1 MRTEK
6 HPLCRWVIGLAAAGV
21 LLPLLVLA
29 VWCFTERWAWP
40 DLLPQ
45 VLSLRGLGEVLQ
57 DQGLLILHSSILLS
71 AAAAVLA
78 VAVGIL
84 TARAV
89 IYYRFP
95 GRDLLLF
102 SSMLPL
108 IVPTTVFGMGVH
120 LLLIRAG
127 LSDTVAGVLL
137 VHVICALPYT
147 VSLMTDST
155 RAVGKKLEEQ
165 ARVLGASGLRA
176 FWLITMPALLPAA
189 LAASAMAYI
198 VSFSQ
203 YFLTLLIGGGNVRTF
218 TVIMVPYLQNGD
230 RTLAAGYSMLFL
242 VVTLLVFILFRRIL
256 QVIYPQAKSPRGGAE
271 RRKGS

>member
-155 RAVGKKLEEQ
+155 RAVGKRLEEQ

-176 FWLITMPALLPAA
+176 FWLVTMPALLPAA

-256 QVIYPQAKSPRGGAE
+256 QAIYPQAKSPRGGAE

>member
-1 MRTEK
+1 MSAEK
-6 HPLCRWVIGLAAAGV
+6 HPLCRWVIGVTAAGV
-21 LLPLLVLA
+21 LFPLLILA
-29 VWCFTERWAWP
+29 VWSFTERWAWP
-40 DLLPQ
+40 ALLPQ
-45 VLSLRGLGEVLQ
+45 VVSLRGLREVLQ
-57 DQGLLILHSSILLS
+57 EQGLLILHSSILLS

-84 TARAV
+84 TARAIV
-89 IYYRFP
+89 YDQFP

-176 FWLITMPALLPAA
+176 FWLVTMPALLPAA
-189 LAASAMAYI
+189 LAAAAMAYI

-242 VVTLLVFILFRRIL
+242 VVTLLVFILFRQIL
-256 QVIYPQAKSPRGGAE
+256 QAIYPQAKHPHGGTE
-271 RRKGS
+271 RRKHS